1 MGPNGRPM
9 TPTGPPGMMPRPL
22 TPNSGRDRSGSFA
35 EQQQRPQTPTGGVV
49 PARKPVPGQAL

>member
-1 MGPNGRPM
+1 M

-22 TPNSGRDRSGSFA
+22 TPSNGRDRSGSFA
-35 EQQQRPQTPTGGVV
+35 EQQQRPQTPTGGAV